1 MWHQGDILEENVDVN
16 WHSFSVFEKRHV
28 TLKDLEKAEDVAYQD
43 ILKKIVLTWGAK
55 GFIVTDSNLVITWK
69 DRPQM
74 SIISWFSIGL
84 RQFDRPSRILDSFC
98 NWIFNLRQKEEE
110 EEEQQ
115 QQQQHHVTLWLW
127 SWTSKWN
134 LSNMH
139 TAVVMSHVLGIC
151 TVFYCIYIY
160 IFFTHQRMFL
170 KFVTWHL
177 MPKRA
182 PACSRC
188 FRTTPKHSWLTKNR
202 TLWQFRSIRNRFL
215 ILKAH

>member
-43 ILKKIVLTWGAK
+43 ILKKFDLTWGVK
-55 GFIVTDSNLVITWK
+55 GFIVTHSNLVITWK

-84 RQFDRPSRILDSFC
+84 RQFDRASRILDSFC
-98 NWIFNLRQKEEE
+98 NWIFNLRQKE

-139 TAVVMSHVLGIC
+139 TAGRYESCARNLHCVLLYIH
-151 TVFYCIYIY
+151 IY
-160 IFFTHQRMFL
+160 IFYSSAD
-170 KFVTWHL
+170 V
-177 MPKRA
+177 PKVCHMA
-182 PACSRC
+182 SHAKTS
-188 FRTTPKHSWLTKNR
+188 SGL
-202 TLWQFRSIRNRFL
+202 
-215 ILKAH
+215 